1 MEDFGK
7 VVQGINYELQMLS
20 YTAEQLKSIKENI
33 LLRNAM
39 LESFLIHARTLIEF
53 FYPTKVTKEKK
64 GIFAA
69 RYIGNWDQIRPR
81 NPLDKE
87 KEMMH
92 KWLAHISQARYED
105 EKPQWEVGNIYKEL
119 ISLMSKFCENLQQK
133 SKEVIVIKKVDLL
146 DECICASGNAVGL
159 PLFPNIGRISE

>member
-7 VVQGINYELQMLS
+7 VIQDIKYELQMLS

-53 FYPTKVTKEKK
+53 FYPTKLTKAKK
-64 GIFAA
+64 GIYAA

-81 NPLDKE
+81 NPLNKE

-92 KWLAHISQARYED
+92 KWLAHISQARYKKT
-105 EKPQWEVGNIYKEL
+105 EKPEWKIRHIYEEL
-119 ISLMSKFCENLQQK
+119 ELLMKLFRENLKKDGEQ
-133 SKEVIVIKKVDLL
+133 IVIKEIKLP
-146 DECICASGNAVGL
+146 DECICASGEALGRAL
-159 PLFPNIGRISE
+159 YIGRINK